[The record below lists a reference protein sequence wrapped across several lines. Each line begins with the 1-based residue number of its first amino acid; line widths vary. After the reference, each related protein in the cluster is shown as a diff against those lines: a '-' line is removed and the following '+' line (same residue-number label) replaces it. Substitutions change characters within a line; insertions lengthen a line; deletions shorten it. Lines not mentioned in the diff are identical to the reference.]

1 MKRAA
6 EKSAA
11 VSEKGLLTALPGCF
25 VDAFWVVDAY
35 WGSRVALRVHFQDS
49 EILDS
54 CQEDTLFWG
63 TQFAVLFG

>member
-1 MKRAA
+1 MERAA

-35 WGSRVALRVHFQDS
+35 WGSRVA
-49 EILDS
+49 
-54 CQEDTLFWG
+54 
-63 TQFAVLFG
+63 